1 MNTVA
6 FFGGSVPAGV
16 GYTEGKKS
24 ACIYPRLIEDQ
35 GFKIYNQSKSG
46 SSNYEIFLRC
56 CNFVANTNVDLI
68 VIEWNTFNRFWFYP
82 KFDYEVYIS
91 ASALSI
97 SEKLQSKLD
106 ISFSE
111 LKKLQKCLLLLSND
125 YKSILDLLD
134 YCIILQDYVKS
145 KNINLVMIN
154 GNTPWT
160 DKTFQNPH
168 LVHDIYLETDEF
180 TKNVLDSDDL
190 DDTEVIYWWEKIYA
204 KYKKINLENWVCFS
218 EQLLSLRIDYAPLD
232 MHPGPKSHKIFADKI
247 MKHIREKL

>member
-134 YCIILQDYVKS
+134 YCIILQDYVSFITRCEDYVFFLASTPK
-145 KNINLVMIN
+145 IHNL
-154 GNTPWT
+154 T
-160 DKTFQNPH
+160 
-168 LVHDIYLETDEF
+168 IYDQHQKFSHSHRYGTIRIPFIQRNHSIEF
-180 TKNVLDSDDL
+180 
-190 DDTEVIYWWEKIYA
+190 
-204 KYKKINLENWVCFS
+204 
-218 EQLLSLRIDYAPLD
+218 LL
-232 MHPGPKSHKIFADKI
+232 
-247 MKHIREKL
+247 